1 MASARPEAGPSPPGN
16 GALRPPL
23 VLGIE
28 TSTPWGGVALVESPG
43 RLLGHLWAHART
55 GYSRRLMPGIDFL
68 LRESGRPSN
77 DLSAIAVTHGPGSF
91 TGVRIGLVTAKTLA
105 RSLEIPLFTFCTL
118 EALARRWPIC
128 GEPIAVLLDA
138 RRKEIYSGVF
148 RHSPDGRTEVFRP
161 TMVEPPE
168 RFIEAL
174 GKLDHP
180 VIWLAG
186 DAVEKFRP
194 LWSSMLGARARPM
207 SIPWGLPAAESVA
220 RWGALALQSGDT
232 PADPLRAMPHYIR
245 ASDAWRAVPR

>member
-1 MASARPEAGPSPPGN
+1 MPAPRSEKESFHPGSGASPP
-16 GALRPPL
+16 RL

-28 TSTPWGGVALVESPG
+28 TSSPWGGAALLESPG

-68 LRESGRPSN
+68 LKDSTRGAH

-105 RSLEIPLFTFCTL
+105 QSLEVPLYTFCTL
-118 EALARRWPIC
+118 QALARRWPIRH
-128 GEPIAVLLDA
+128 EPIAVLMDA

-148 RHSPDGRTEVFRP
+148 CHRDDGGTEILRA
-161 TMVEPPE
+161 TTVEPPD
-168 RFIEAL
+168 RFIQALAALEA
-174 GKLDHP
+174 P
-180 VIWLAG
+180 TIWLAG

-194 LWSSMLGARARPM
+194 LWSLALGGRGKPV

-220 RWGALALQSGDT
+220 RMGNQALVDGAPRT
-232 PADPLRAMPHYIR
+232 DPLKALPHYVR
-245 ASDAWRAVPR
+245 ASDAWRAIPR